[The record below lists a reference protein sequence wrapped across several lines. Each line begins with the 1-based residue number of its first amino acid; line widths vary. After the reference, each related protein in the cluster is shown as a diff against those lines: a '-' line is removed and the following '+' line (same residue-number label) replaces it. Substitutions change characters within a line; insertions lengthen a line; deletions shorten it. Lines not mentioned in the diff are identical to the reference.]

1 MTINFNTD
9 RAQPLKLIKKDTGA
23 KSVGSEVS
31 AQAKTLNGL
40 GQPNSVNQDQQ
51 QAKANT
57 TQQREE
63 IRANVAELNNVSQNI
78 QRSLKFEV
86 DEDSGETVV
95 TVKDKYS
102 GEVIRQI
109 PSEEMLSL
117 SKRLKALNENVEA
130 TGILLKSDA

>member
-9 RAQPLKLIKKDTGA
+9 RSQPLKLIKKNTDT

-31 AQAKTLNGL
+31 AQAKALNGL
-40 GQPNSVNQDQQ
+40 GKSEPSDQDQP
-51 QAKANT
+51 AKANNA
-57 TQQREE
+57 QQREA
-63 IRANVAELNNVSQNI
+63 IRAKVAELNNINQNI

-95 TVKDKYS
+95 TVKDKQS

-117 SKRLKALNENVEA
+117 SKRLKALNGNVEA

>member
-9 RAQPLKLIKKDTGA
+9 KAQPLKLIKKDTGA

-31 AQAKTLNGL
+31 AQAKALNGL
-40 GQPNSVNQDQQ
+40 GKPNSSEQDQRT
-51 QAKANT
+51 KANT
-57 TQQREE
+57 TQQSEV
-63 IRANVAELNNVSQNI
+63 IRAKVAELNNINQNI

-117 SKRLKALNENVEA
+117 SRRLKALNESVEA

>member
-9 RAQPLKLIKKDTGA
+9 RAQPLKLIKKDADA

-31 AQAKTLNGL
+31 VQAKALNGL
-40 GQPNSVNQDQQ
+40 GKPNSGDQDQQ
-51 QAKANT
+51 AKVNT
-57 TQQREE
+57 TQQREA
-63 IRANVAELNNVSQNI
+63 IRAKVAEFNNVSQNI

-102 GEVIRQI
+102 GEIIRQI

-117 SKRLKALNENVEA
+117 SKRLKALNDNVEA